1 MIKNRIISI
10 LTAVVS
16 FVFTTAAENVVTLS
30 SVSGKPGDEVLIEV
44 SLSNTD
50 EISALQLDMPLDA
63 SLTLVEGSAVI
74 EANRSDGHT
83 VSVSKIQDGIRVVVF
98 GNSLKALKGNE
109 GRLCSFS
116 IKLGYKPVRYSLHPV
131 ATLAGTGGVS
141 ILAKVVDGCIT
152 TLLPDIKVVTESID
166 FGSQIIRGSYSKDL
180 VIRNTG
186 TDVLHITAVNTDGS
200 LSNEISVTSSP
211 VNVQP
216 DSEAT
221 IPVVFKPVKRGQY
234 KQKIEIVSD
243 AIDKA
248 TVNAEVYAESYSV
261 NELHIGTAEG
271 HSQDIVTVGVRMN
284 NMEDISAV
292 QFTLSLPEEL
302 QFVAGSATS
311 RYAGFAASSSQKDGK
326 LSLMLYSLS
335 GTLIPEGDRDIMSF
349 QIKLMGAGGSYPL
362 VPQDVVI
369 GSKDLDNIYSGAE
382 GGSIQVQ
389 SPIISVNTSL
399 HLESVEVEQPYLWN
413 YAIGNVGDDPLV
425 INKIQFLT
433 EEYKVLTPLP
443 LTIQTGKTETLEM
456 EYRPT
461 KIGQREDKM
470 DIYSNDPANPIVTTE
485 IIADVYAP
493 NALNISGE
501 VDLSASMVNV
511 AVILDNYTP
520 ISALQADVEVAESLG
535 EGVINVEAVS
545 NLMKDYTISCKQIA
559 DRVFRLVAYTV
570 QGTPLPPSR
579 TNGQDETAARTI
591 MSLHIPIKDKTSLG
605 GELVSFREIKL
616 SDANGVDVSSNQT
629 ARFEF
634 SPVELVYDINGDGD
648 TDITDVVL
656 IVKLVRTGSYQSQ
669 YDYDYDGSLTILD
682 AQKILQLYLQ
692 E

>member
-10 LTAVVS
+10 LTAVVA
-16 FVFTTAAENVVTLS
+16 FVFTTAAENVITLS
-30 SVSGKPGDEVLIEV
+30 SVSGKPGDEVMIEIA
-44 SLSNTD
+44 LSNTD
-50 EISALQLDMPLDA
+50 AISALQLDMPLDA

-116 IKLGYKPVRYSLHPV
+116 VKLGYKPIRFALHPV
-131 ATLAGTGGVS
+131 ATLAGTGGESVS
-141 ILAKVVDGCIT
+141 SKVIDGSIT
-152 TLLPDIKVVTESID
+152 TLLPDIQVVTEHID
-166 FGSQIIRGSYSKDL
+166 FGNQIIRGSYSQNL

-186 TDVLHITAVNTDGS
+186 TDVLHITAINTDGS
-200 LSNEISVTSSP
+200 LSKEISVASSP

-216 DSEAT
+216 GNETT
-221 IPVVFKPVKRGQY
+221 IPVIFKPVQRGQY
-234 KQKIEIVSD
+234 KQQIEILSD

-284 NMEDISAV
+284 NMEDVSAV

-302 QFVAGSATS
+302 QYVTGSATS

-335 GTLIPEGDRDIMSF
+335 GTLIPEGNKDIMSF

-389 SPIISVNTSL
+389 SPVISVNSSL

-413 YAIGNVGDDPLV
+413 YAISNVGDDPLV

-433 EEYKVLTPLP
+433 EDFKVLTSLP
-443 LTIQTGKTETLEM
+443 LTILAGKTETLEI
-456 EYRPT
+456 EYRST
-461 KIGQREDKM
+461 QIGHRMDKM
-470 DIYSNDPANPIVTTE
+470 DIYSNDPANSIVTTE
-485 IIADVYAP
+485 ITADVYAP
-493 NALNISGE
+493 NALNVSGE
-501 VDLSASMVNV
+501 IDFSASMINV
-511 AVILDNYTP
+511 DVILDNYTP
-520 ISALQADVEVAESLG
+520 ISALQADLKVAESLDDI
-535 EGVINVEAVS
+535 INVDVVPD
-545 NLMKDYTISCKQIA
+545 LMKDYTVSCKQI
-559 DRVFRLVAYTV
+559 DDKVFRLVAYTV
-570 QGTPLPPSR
+570 QGVPLPPSR
-579 TNGQDETAARTI
+579 TNGQGESAARKI
-591 MSLHIPIKDKTSLG
+591 MTLRIPIKDKTSLG
-605 GELVSFREIKL
+605 GELLSFKDIKL

-629 ARFEF
+629 ARYEF
-634 SPVELVYDINGDGD
+634 TPVELVYDINGDGV

-656 IVKLVRTGSYQSQ
+656 IVKMVRAGSYQSQ

-682 AQKILQLYLQ
+682 AQKILQLYMQ